1 MTPNWVLVWDPADIE
16 INKSWS
22 EDVVV
27 SESET
32 KVEFEP
38 QMTLFWLILLN
49 VYNILCKYNTDIDS
63 HRNTMCC
70 DRGKV

>member
-1 MTPNWVLVWDPADIE
+1 MTSNWVLVWDPADSE

-27 SESET
+27 SET

-38 QMTLFWLILLN
+38 QMILFWLILLN
-49 VYNILCKYNTDIDS
+49 VYNILCKYNTDIDP
-63 HRNTMCC
+63 HRNTMCR

>member
-1 MTPNWVLVWDPADIE
+1 MTPNWVLVWDPVDIE

-49 VYNILCKYNTDIDS
+49 VYNILCKYNTDIDF
-63 HRNTMCC
+63 HRNTMCY
-70 DRGKV
+70 DRDKV